1 MIGYIIAGA
10 VIILVIAVLFSGYK
24 KAPPDTAFIISGLRK
39 KIIIGKASVKLPF
52 FERMDKLSL
61 KLIAIDVKTT
71 NAVPTAD
78 YINIQVDAAVNI
90 KISSVPDR
98 LAVAAENFLNQNTQY
113 IAAIAREV
121 LEGNM
126 REIVGRMRLE
136 EMVSDRQKFA
146 NLVKENAEPDL
157 AAMGLDIVSFNVQNF
172 SDGNGVI
179 EDLGIDN
186 ISQIKKKAAIAKAEA
201 EKEIAVAKADAD
213 RQANDARINSERE
226 IAKKN
231 NELALQKAELKKLED
246 TKKAEADAAYSIQQ
260 QQQRKTIEV
269 ATAEASIAKQE
280 KEVILK
286 QREAEV
292 QEMALDA
299 QVKKKSE
306 ADRYARQQQSEAE
319 LYERQ
324 KRAEAEKFETEK
336 SAMAMKSTAEAQ
348 KFAKEQEAAGIRM
361 VGEAEAEAIRA
372 KGIAEAEAMEKKAL
386 AYQKYNNAAMAEMMI
401 NVLPEIAGKIAE
413 PLSQIDKITIIGS
426 GDSNGVG
433 AVADHV
439 PAVMSKLFETMK
451 ETVGIDMAEIVKAGT
466 YDAKVNRNININGV
480 TQEEAARLT
489 QAAQAAAVVDSMSE

>member
-1 MIGYIIAGA
+1 MIGYIIAGV
-10 VIILVIAVLFSGYK
+10 VIVIVIAILFSGYK

-246 TKKAEADAAYSIQQ
+246 TKKGEADAAYSIQQ

>member
-90 KISSVPDR
+90 KISSEPDK

-186 ISQIKKKAAIAKAEA
+186 ISQIKKKGLLPRRKR
-201 EKEIAVAKADAD
+201 KRKSLLPRRMQTV
-213 RQANDARINSERE
+213 RRM
-226 IAKKN
+226 
-231 NELALQKAELKKLED
+231 
-246 TKKAEADAAYSIQQ
+246 TPGSIRNVKSP
-260 QQQRKTIEV
+260 RKT
-269 ATAEASIAKQE
+269 TS
-280 KEVILK
+280 
-286 QREAEV
+286 
-292 QEMALDA
+292 
-299 QVKKKSE
+299 
-306 ADRYARQQQSEAE
+306 
-319 LYERQ
+319 
-324 KRAEAEKFETEK
+324 
-336 SAMAMKSTAEAQ
+336 
-348 KFAKEQEAAGIRM
+348 
-361 VGEAEAEAIRA
+361 
-372 KGIAEAEAMEKKAL
+372 
-386 AYQKYNNAAMAEMMI
+386 
-401 NVLPEIAGKIAE
+401 LP
-413 PLSQIDKITIIGS
+413 
-426 GDSNGVG
+426 
-433 AVADHV
+433 
-439 PAVMSKLFETMK
+439 F
-451 ETVGIDMAEIVKAGT
+451 
-466 YDAKVNRNININGV
+466 R
-480 TQEEAARLT
+480 RLN
-489 QAAQAAAVVDSMSE
+489 